1 MGHNHLISE
10 ELKGLFGY
18 HYDCHRL
25 FNLRKCFLNITFF
38 FSQEKCSIIAIYIY
52 KKNINNCHSLEIKNI
67 HHDSFSLLINNI
79 KIILIFI

>member
-18 HYDCHRL
+18 HYDCHRS

-38 FSQEKCSIIAIYIY
+38 SYRKNVQLLLYIY